1 MKAHTDRDKLPG
13 NKLGSREIPTRVITL
28 TKPYEAL
35 IFDFDGTL
43 VDSVPAHLKTW
54 QETFADY
61 GLQIEREAIR
71 PYVGMSPWDICAA
84 VAAEYNLD
92 LDVDTVTKEKSNRFL
107 ENLDRVTL
115 IDPVLSIVRQHYQK
129 LPMAVATGN
138 LYFVA
143 EKTMRQ
149 KQIFHYF
156 DVIVSSKEMEH
167 GKPAPDVF
175 LEAARRIGISPEKC
189 CAFEDTEVGM
199 LAAQNA
205 GMDVVCVQD
214 LIAEGS

>member
-1 MKAHTDRDKLPG
+1 M
-13 NKLGSREIPTRVITL
+13 ITL
-28 TKPYEAL
+28 TKPYAAL

-43 VDSVPAHLKTW
+43 VDSVPAHLETW
-54 QETFADY
+54 QETFAAY
-61 GLQIEREAIR
+61 GLEIEREAIR
-71 PYVGMSPWDICAA
+71 PYVGMSPWEICAA
-84 VAAEYNLD
+84 IATEYNLD
-92 LDVDTVTKEKSNRFL
+92 IDVDRITNEKADRFL

-115 IDPVLSIVRQHYQK
+115 IDPVLAIVRRHYRK

-143 EKTMRQ
+143 EMTMR
-149 KQIFHYF
+149 KKNIFHYF

-199 LAAQNA
+199 LSAQNA